1 MLVYMCADPRYP
13 RGPRSLNSPEAP
25 RSAQERSGTQVSAAW
40 ARVAGG
46 SGSLNA
52 WYQNNRLPRSAD
64 ASTNSND
71 KHGAAGPWK
80 SGKIDEKWAAFA
92 RQEVA
97 ELRLPSLQPQATF
110 LL

>member
-1 MLVYMCADPRYP
+1 MRTAHPAIGGAGGDK
-13 RGPRSLNSPEAP
+13 GG
-25 RSAQERSGTQVSAAW
+25 SGSQQGTVSAAW

-46 SGSLNA
+46 SGSLHA
-52 WYQNNRLPRSAD
+52 WYQSNRLPRSAD
-64 ASTNSND
+64 AKTGHEDSRGSAPE
-71 KHGAAGPWK
+71 KL
-80 SGKIDEKWAAFA
+80 DEKWVAFA

>member
-1 MLVYMCADPRYP
+1 MHADPGQA
-13 RGPRSLNSPEAP
+13 GPRSVSHQAANRTPPE
-25 RSAQERSGTQVSAAW
+25 GGNQVSAAW

-52 WYQNNRLPRSAD
+52 WYQSNRPRSAD
-64 ASTNSND
+64 AWTGSYDEAS
-71 KHGAAGPWK
+71 G
-80 SGKIDEKWAAFA
+80 SGKGKLDEKWIAFA